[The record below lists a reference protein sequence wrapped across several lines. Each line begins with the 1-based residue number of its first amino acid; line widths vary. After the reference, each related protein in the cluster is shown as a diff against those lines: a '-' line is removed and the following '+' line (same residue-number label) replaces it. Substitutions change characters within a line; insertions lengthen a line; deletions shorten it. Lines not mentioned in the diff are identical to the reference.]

1 MNKWKLGKSKNKYKI
16 KKLLFSKNVLQQLIL
31 YINFNQICLKIN
43 NKSLNIFILVG
54 DRSTIILLL
63 VMLKFGLTR
72 SSYYI
77 QQQYV

>member
-54 DRSTIILLL
+54 YRSTIILLL
-63 VMLKFGLTR
+63 VMHKFGLTW
-72 SSYYI
+72 SSY
-77 QQQYV
+77 